1 MPHNRIEWINSLDQ
15 HDARAAFL
23 HCCGARKW
31 ANAMEAAR
39 PFADDTTLH
48 DVADD
53 AFAQLTEQDWLEAF
67 AAHPRIGDIESLR
80 KKYAQNAGWSQGEQ
94 SGAIGADEAVL
105 KELSEANAA
114 YEARHGFIFIVC
126 ATGKSAA
133 EMLAILKTR
142 LYNQT
147 SQEVQN
153 AATEQRKITHLRLEK
168 LQP

>member
-1 MPHNRIEWINSLDQ
+1 MLHSRIEWINSLDQ

-23 HCCGARKW
+23 HCCGSQKW
-31 ANAMEAAR
+31 ASMMEATR
-39 PFADDTTLH
+39 PFADDTMLH
-48 DVADD
+48 DCADD
-53 AFAQLTEQDWLEAF
+53 AFADLNEQDWREAF
-67 AAHPRIGDIESLR
+67 AAHPRIGDIEGLR
-80 KKYAQNAGWSQGEQ
+80 KKYAQNAGWSEGEQ
-94 SGAIGADEAVL
+94 SGATVADEAVL
-105 KELSEANAA
+105 RELSEANAA

-133 EMLAILKTR
+133 VMLAILKAR

-153 AATEQRKITHLRLEK
+153 AAAEQRKITHLRLEK